1 MAGSQS
7 STGISDL
14 ERVAVLALRPLFSED
29 PIVFDVG
36 SNKGGWADILIEN
49 VAEMHLFEPNE
60 ILLHYTMAK
69 YDYLSNVF
77 YHQAGVFATEGVMPF
92 YYFTNSNNGLSS
104 VYFNEY
110 YTKELNLPMKQGKI
124 KTITLDK
131 FWGDRQIDFL
141 KIDAEGAD
149 FDVLLG
155 AERLLDHKLI
165 KFIQIE
171 CSPHYAL
178 SGRSFED
185 VVRFVR
191 RFGYDVFH
199 FNGETFE
206 KRTTQEA
213 ENFYIMLGVT
223 QDWNQE
229 FKTNTKD
236 LPKFATVLEVGC
248 FEGLTT
254 NYICDNLLHEGGRV
268 VCVDPLTDEYLPD
281 HPDNGMFVGQY
292 ERFIRNTRGKPV
304 QLFRMKSEDVMEHI
318 KDLRFGLIYID
329 GDHTEAGVF
338 GDAVRFWNVCLD
350 SPHGNAGYM
359 LFDDYGQ
366 SEETAR
372 GIDRFLESQKGNY
385 RLLIKGYQVLI
396 QRLW

>member
-1 MAGSQS
+1 MLD
-7 STGISDL
+7 I
-14 ERVAVLALRPLFSED
+14 
-29 PIVFDVG
+29 G
-36 SNKGGWADILIEN
+36 SNKGDWADVLVRN
-49 VAEMHLFEPNE
+49 VHMILFEPN
-60 ILLHYTMAK
+60 LMMLHYTMVRF
-69 YDYLSNVF
+69 DTLTNVVYMNF
-77 YHQAGVFATEGVMPF
+77 GIGKETGESDF
-92 YYFTNSNNGLSS
+92 YYFTNFNNGLSS
-104 VYFNEY
+104 IYFNQFYVDE
-110 YTKELNLPMKQGKI
+110 KLPMKKGRIKI
-124 KTITLDK
+124 KALDD
-131 FWGDRQIDFL
+131 WCPDEMHISMI
-141 KIDAEGAD
+141 KIDVEGAD

-155 AERLLDHKLI
+155 AKRLLSERRI

-171 CSPHYAL
+171 YSTHYAL
-178 SGRSFED
+178 AGRTFED
-185 VVRFVR
+185 VVTFVR
-191 RFGYDVFH
+191 QFGYDVFH

-206 KRTTQEA
+206 KRTNQEA
-213 ENFYIMLGVT
+213 ENFYIMDKDFT
-223 QDWNQE
+223 QDWNGE

-254 NYICDNLLHEGGRV
+254 TYICDNLLQEGGRV
-268 VCVDPLTDEYLPD
+268 VCVDPLTDEYLPG
-281 HPDNGMFVGQY
+281 HKDNEMFKGQY
-292 ERFIRNTRGKPV
+292 DRFILNTRGKPV

-338 GDAVRFWNVCLD
+338 GDAVRFWGVCLD
-350 SPHGNAGYM
+350 SPRGAGGYM

-385 RLLIKGYQVLI
+385 RLLVKGYQVLI